1 LTKNTNPSTDD
12 FEPEPNQSTQK
23 RRIGRWILFFFL
35 AAIYS
40 AIYFV
45 IINLDQ
51 FPQLKDL
58 KTWIKIV
65 GYFFVMLIL
74 FGPFI
79 PIRRKGGKRVSLVNS
94 LVRMVEGPKRR
105 RYKPKPQSKLNVK
118 YKPPLISSC
127 KKCGFLL
134 TRQMQKCPNCHTE
147 NPYYTPI

>member
-1 LTKNTNPSTDD
+1 LTENSDTKNDGSNSESSQTSKKT
-12 FEPEPNQSTQK
+12 K
-23 RRIGRWILFFFL
+23 IGRWILFIFL
-35 AAIYS
+35 VAIYS

-45 IINLDQ
+45 VINLQQ
-51 FPQLKDL
+51 FPKLKAL
-58 KTWIKIV
+58 NIWIKLL
-65 GYFFVMLIL
+65 GYVFIMLIF

-79 PIRRKGGKRVSLVNS
+79 PIRRKGGKRVSIVNS
-94 LVRMVEGPKRR
+94 LVRMIEGPKRR
-105 RYKPKPQSKLNVK
+105 RYGPKPQSKLNVK